1 MRNRTVVAVS
11 LVTLL
16 ATPTAFGGSQV
27 TAQQP
32 RVDCVR
38 PMPSVAGD
46 LPQSRCGDDAATFAL
61 REAWLAE
68 C

>member
-1 MRNRTVVAVS
+1 MRNRMVVAVS

-16 ATPTAFGGSQV
+16 ATPTAFDVSEV

-32 RVDCVR
+32 RVDCVWTA
-38 PMPSVAGD
+38 PSAAGQV
-46 LPQSRCGDDAATFAL
+46 PQSRCGDDAAVFAL

>member
-1 MRNRTVVAVS
+1 MRSRMVVLVS

-16 ATPTAFGGSQV
+16 ATPTAFDVSEG

-32 RVDCVR
+32 SVDCVWTA
-38 PMPSVAGD
+38 PSAAGH
-46 LPQSRCGDDAATFAL
+46 LPQSRCGDDATVLAL